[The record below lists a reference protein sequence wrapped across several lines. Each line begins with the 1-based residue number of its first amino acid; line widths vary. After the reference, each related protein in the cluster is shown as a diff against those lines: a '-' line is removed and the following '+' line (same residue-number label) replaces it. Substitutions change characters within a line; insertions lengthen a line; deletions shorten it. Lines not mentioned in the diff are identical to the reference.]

1 MLKTELFMRKS
12 QFKCVS
18 KSIFALII
26 LLISNGLLAQQQR
39 ITSNSNGDFWT
50 NIQFGGGIG
59 LGFGSG
65 YTDISLAPSAI
76 YNFNDYIALGI
87 GARYSYVSQKNY
99 YNSHLYGGGII
110 ALFNPLREI
119 QLSAEIEEL
128 RVNINPNDPNF
139 SSEQFWNTGL
149 FLGAGYRTANVT
161 IGVRYNVLQD
171 DTKNVYSDAFMPF
184 IRVYF

>member
-1 MLKTELFMRKS
+1 MRKN

-26 LLISNGLLAQQQR
+26 TLFSNVILAQEHR
-39 ITSNSNGDFWT
+39 ISSNSNRNFW
-50 NIQFGGGIG
+50 NNVQFGGGVG

-87 GARYSYVSQKNY
+87 GARYSYISQKNY

-110 ALFNPLREI
+110 ALFNPIREV
-119 QLSAEIEEL
+119 QLSAELEQL
-128 RVNINPNDPNF
+128 RVNLNPDNPSF

-149 FLGAGYRTANVT
+149 FLGAGYRTGNVT
-161 IGVRYNVLQD
+161 IGVRYNILQD
-171 DTKNVYSDAFMPF
+171 DTKNVYRDAFMPF
-184 IRVYF
+184 VRAYF

>member
-1 MLKTELFMRKS
+1 MRKN

-26 LLISNGLLAQQQR
+26 TLFSNVILAQEHR
-39 ITSNSNGDFWT
+39 ISSNSNRNFW
-50 NIQFGGGIG
+50 NNVQFGGGVG

-87 GARYSYVSQKNY
+87 GARYSYISQKNY

-110 ALFNPLREI
+110 ALFNPIREV
-119 QLSAEIEEL
+119 QLSAELEQL
-128 RVNINPNDPNF
+128 RVNLNPDNPSF

-149 FLGAGYRTANVT
+149 FLGAGYRTGNVI
-161 IGVRYNVLQD
+161 IGVRYNILQD
-171 DTKNVYSDAFMPF
+171 DTKNVYRDAFMPF
-184 IRVYF
+184 VRAYF